1 ARDFGELRI
10 VVQQRVLQR
19 AGRIAGAG
27 MHDEAR
33 RLVDDDDVGVLVA
46 DVERDLLGRGA
57 DLALEAHLDEDRL
70 AAAHDVARQDLG
82 AVERRGAGLDP
93 GREPRARI
101 IREEIGQNL
110 VEAAAGRRVGHGCV
124 QRRFGSAHGL
134 WGSGSRVSGVLC
146 VRVIMAGLMIAEPDA
161 RMRVSHWSR
170 TIARIA
176 LVTLLA
182 FLAGCS
188 LFHRGKKGDPLDTLP
203 VEELYQH
210 GVEALEAGNNDL
222 AARSFERLVAR
233 FPFGPYTEQSQINL
247 AYAQYKDGKPDDAYS
262 TINRFIKTYPT
273 HRHIDYAYYLRGLIN
288 FNRSAGMIER
298 YVGQDMTKRDQANL
312 RQSFD
317 DFGALVTRYPESRYS
332 PDARQRM
339 VYLRNMMAQADLHIA
354 VFYLRRNAYV

>member
-1 ARDFGELRI
+1 
-10 VVQQRVLQR
+10 
-19 AGRIAGAG
+19 
-27 MHDEAR
+27 
-33 RLVDDDDVGVLVA
+33 
-46 DVERDLLGRGA
+46 
-57 DLALEAHLDEDRL
+57 
-70 AAAHDVARQDLG
+70 
-82 AVERRGAGLDP
+82 
-93 GREPRARI
+93 
-101 IREEIGQNL
+101 
-110 VEAAAGRRVGHGCV
+110 
-124 QRRFGSAHGL
+124 
-134 WGSGSRVSGVLC
+134 
-146 VRVIMAGLMIAEPDA
+146 MIAEPDA
-161 RMRVSHWSR
+161 RMRVSRLSK

-203 VEELYQH
+203 VEALYQR
-210 GVEALEAGNNDL
+210 GVDALESGNNDL

-288 FNRSAGMIER
+288 FNRSAGMVER

-317 DFGALVTRYPESRYS
+317 DFGALVTRYPTSVYTADSRQLTKPLMWFSLENYG
-332 PDARQRM
+332 RG
-339 VYLRNMMAQADLHIA
+339 
-354 VFYLRRNAYV
+354 F